1 MTPVKFRSIYMN
13 KIDKNIDLIKK
24 MLYGDKKD
32 ITYISKW
39 LRIPTKIFIKAMNRY
54 NLWVNNRRN
63 EQIIKINNQIN
74 RLQNIKGLIQV
85 YMGLNKGKCVNTK
98 GILNFIK
105 PWNL

>member
-1 MTPVKFRSIYMN
+1 
-13 KIDKNIDLIKK
+13 
-24 MLYGDKKD
+24 
-32 ITYISKW
+32 
-39 LRIPTKIFIKAMNRY
+39 MNRY

-98 GILNFIK
+98 GILNFIE
-105 PWNL
+105 P